1 MVYSGVDYILS
12 GELGHIAQSFFGRHG
27 PQLVISIITVCSPI
41 SAQCAA
47 AVDVL
52 GRDVDVLL
60 GSDTDPVR
68 DGCCWCNRLVNN
80 DIKRQTR

>member
-12 GELGHIAQSFFGRHG
+12 GEFCHIAQSFFGRHG
-27 PQLVISIITVCSPI
+27 PQLVISVITICSP
-41 SAQCAA
+41 SVTDGCAA

-68 DGCCWCNRLVNN
+68 HGCC
-80 DIKRQTR
+80 